1 MPPKSKK
8 MRHSLEAAAKGRE
21 ALLKTRIDPDA
32 TVSASTEGVIS
43 ESETEARTEDS
54 AVFHEEPGPSHPPE
68 DMIDDDSSS
77 LEVMETFVKSWVQAL
92 DHEDRKSLAMLLCFV
107 LVKELSFT
115 ETNAAAL
122 TSRVISKNEKTVR
135 RWRTDL
141 VSNGGA
147 SSESNQ
153 GRYQRTGVLW
163 ANEELNKKAVEYF
176 RANDAVKGKP
186 NMTSIEFCKWV
197 NKTLLPNS
205 TLEPGFPRRVSVE
218 TSRKWIHEMGFEVL
232 TARKGIFIDGPDVI
246 ESRKTFLRKMVKIG
260 FSHFTN
266 APTDEARQA
275 LPEDVDPPILERRE
289 KTVVFFHDE
298 TTFQS
303 NEDQSSQWGVK
314 GTKIMRPKS
323 RGAGIMISDFIDEHN
338 GFLSLTD
345 EQYERAK
352 QANPRAKK
360 YARRFLE
367 YGENKE
373 GYWTRDKFI
382 DQMKSAVEMAELKY
396 PKVESWRHVWVFDH
410 SSCHAAM
417 ADALDANKMNVN
429 PGGKQRKMR
438 DTVWRGVVQSMN
450 DRHGVAKGM
459 RQVLRERHVDVSRMT
474 ADQMRA
480 TIAAMD
486 DFKNE
491 KSLIQ
496 HLLIERGHIPAFL
509 PKFHPELNPIERV
522 WAQLKRYT
530 KAHCKYSIQSLRN
543 NIPNSYDSVSL
554 DNIQNHF
561 RKVRHFMFAY
571 LEGLQPGKELDEAI
585 KKYKIA
591 AKSHRRIGVN
601 E

>member
-1 MPPKSKK
+1 M
-8 MRHSLEAAAKGRE
+8 
-21 ALLKTRIDPDA
+21 
-32 TVSASTEGVIS
+32 EGVIS
-43 ESETEARTEDS
+43 ENEARAADS
-54 AVFHEEPGPSHPPE
+54 AVLHEEPGPSRPPVDTTE
-68 DMIDDDSSS
+68 GDVSP
-77 LEVMETFVKSWVQAL
+77 LEVMEAFVEGWVQAL
-92 DHEDRKSLAMLLCFV
+92 DHEDRKSLAVLLCFV

-122 TSRVISKNEKTVR
+122 TARVICKNEKTVR

-147 SSESNQ
+147 FSESNQ

-163 ANEELNKKAVEYF
+163 ANEELNKKATAYV
-176 RANDAVKGKP
+176 RANAAVKGKP

-218 TSRKWIHEMGFEVL
+218 TSRKWLHEMGFEVL
-232 TARKGIFIDGPDVI
+232 TARKGIFIDGHERLDVI

-260 FSHFTN
+260 FLHFTN
-266 APTDEARQA
+266 APTEEAKQA
-275 LPEDVDPPILERRE
+275 LPDDLDPPIQERRE

-303 NEDQSSQWGVK
+303 NEDQSSQWGVH
-314 GTKIMRPKS
+314 GTKVMRPKS
-323 RGAGIMISDFIDEHN
+323 KGAGIMISDFIDEHN

-345 EQYERAK
+345 EEYERAK
-352 QANPRAKK
+352 QANPSAKK

-367 YGENKE
+367 YGENRE

-382 DQMKSAVEMAELKY
+382 AQMKSAVEMAEVKY
-396 PKVESWRHVWVFDH
+396 PKDDGWRHVWVFDH

-417 ADALDANKMNVN
+417 ADDALDAKKMNVN

-438 DTVWRGVVQSMN
+438 DTVWGGMVQSMN
-450 DRHGVAKGM
+450 DHRGVPKGM
-459 RQVLRERHVDVSRMT
+459 RQVLKERHVDVSGMT

-480 TIAAMD
+480 TLAAMD

-496 HLLIERGHIPAFL
+496 HLLIEKGHIPAFL

-543 NIPNSYDSVSL
+543 NIPNSYD
-554 DNIQNHF
+554 H
-561 RKVRHFMFAY
+561 
-571 LEGLQPGKELDEAI
+571 
-585 KKYKIA
+585 
-591 AKSHRRIGVN
+591 
-601 E
+601 

>member
-21 ALLKTRIDPDA
+21 VLLQTRIEPDA
-32 TVSASTEGVIS
+32 TVFATMEGVTS
-43 ESETEARTEDS
+43 ESEARAGDS
-54 AVFHEEPGPSHPPE
+54 AVFHEEPGPSHPPV
-68 DMIDDDSSS
+68 DMIEDDACS
-77 LEVMETFVKSWVQAL
+77 LEVMETFVESWVQAL
-92 DHEDRKSLAMLLCFV
+92 DHEDRKSLAVLLCFV

-122 TSRVISKNEKTVR
+122 AARVISKNEKTVR
-135 RWRTDL
+135 HWRTDV

-147 SSESNQ
+147 LSESNQ

-163 ANEELNKKAVEYF
+163 ANEELNKKATEYV
-176 RANDAVKGKP
+176 RSNAAVKGKP

-218 TSRKWIHEMGFEVL
+218 TSRKWLHEMGFEVV
-232 TARKGIFIDGPDVI
+232 TARKGIFVDGHERPDVI
-246 ESRKTFLRKMVKIG
+246 ESRKNFLRKMVKIG
-260 FSHFTN
+260 FLHFTS

-275 LPEDVDPPILERRE
+275 LPEDIDPPILERRE

-314 GTKIMRPKS
+314 GTKVMKPKS

-345 EQYERAK
+345 EEYERAK
-352 QANPRAKK
+352 EANPRAKK

-367 YGENKE
+367 YGENRE

-396 PKVESWRHVWVFDH
+396 PKEEGWRHVWVFDH

-417 ADALDANKMNVN
+417 VDDALDANKMNVN
-429 PGGKQRKMR
+429 PAGKQRKMR
-438 DTVWRGVVQSMN
+438 DTVWRGVGQSMN
-450 DRHGVAKGM
+450 DSRGVPKGM
-459 RQVLRERHVDVSRMT
+459 RQVLRERDVDVSGMNG
-474 ADQMRA
+474 DQMRA
-480 TIAAMD
+480 TLAAMD

-491 KSLIQ
+491 KSLVQ

-554 DNIQNHF
+554 DNI
-561 RKVRHFMFAY
+561 
-571 LEGLQPGKELDEAI
+571 
-585 KKYKIA
+585 
-591 AKSHRRIGVN
+591 
-601 E
+601 